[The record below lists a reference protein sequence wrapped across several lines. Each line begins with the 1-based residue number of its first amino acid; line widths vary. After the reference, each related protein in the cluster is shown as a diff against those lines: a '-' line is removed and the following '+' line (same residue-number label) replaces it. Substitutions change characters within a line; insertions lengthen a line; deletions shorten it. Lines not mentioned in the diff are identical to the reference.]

1 MNMDMAPSMAAVS
14 KIAFDIQ
21 LWRLSDESLN
31 NKRATENFVNQSVT
45 I

>member
-1 MNMDMAPSMAAVS
+1 MNIDMAASMAAVS
-14 KIAFDIQ
+14 KIALDSH

-31 NKRATENFVNQSVT
+31 NKRATENFVNQSVM